1 MQALVVEDDANVQQF
16 LVTMLKRLDSNIH
29 IFMTDSANEA
39 LKIAHEKKID
49 FFIVDIQLVDFKGT
63 DLVKK
68 IRMLAAYQF
77 TPIVFE
83 TGIATEELYAYRELK
98 CFYYLIKP
106 YTETEFY
113 RVMED
118 VFAYLNHT
126 TTTLDETILKIEQKG
141 FLFEYY
147 LRDLYY
153 IESFGKKLC
162 LHVKR
167 DGMLE
172 EVMISS
178 YSLKRVLELLDARF
192 VQVHKSFIVNR
203 NHVEMVNWAGRVLKL
218 RGTDKDIPIGL
229 KFQDV
234 LK

>member
-203 NHVEMVNWAGRVLKL
+203 NHVEMVNWAAQVLKL